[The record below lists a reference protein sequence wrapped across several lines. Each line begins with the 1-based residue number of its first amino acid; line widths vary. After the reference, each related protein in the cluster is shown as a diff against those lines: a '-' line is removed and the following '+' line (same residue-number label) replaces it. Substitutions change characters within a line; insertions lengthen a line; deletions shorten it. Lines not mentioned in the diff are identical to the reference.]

1 MPELTFFCELDAN
14 RLPVLL
20 TEAVL
25 ADLQTLKAGLSL
37 GILDLSA
44 GRAEAVQQLNRAG
57 IPVTAWL
64 LLPKDQGYWFNARN
78 AGLAQAR
85 YADFQA
91 WSKQFG
97 LQWAGV
103 GLDIEPDIHDFA
115 VLAQRPARMGL
126 LLLRRLFA
134 YRLAAR
140 AHKTYWQLASRIRQ
154 DGYFLESYQF
164 PLIQDE
170 RLAHATLLQRIAGV
184 VDVPVEREVWMI
196 YTNLLRPHGP
206 GILASYAPQAQA
218 VALGVT
224 GGGVQAEGLP
234 AAPPLTWDE
243 FSRDLRLAWSWSD
256 RLYIF
261 SLEGCLEQ
269 GFLERLKTFTWD
281 QPILLPQEA
290 KAVIDGWRGTL
301 VSALWLLDRLPFF
314 LTSLAAAVLL
324 ARAARRRRKRRA

>member
-1 MPELTFFCELDAN
+1 MPELTFFCELEAG
-14 RLPVLL
+14 RLQALL
-20 TEAVL
+20 TGPVL
-25 ADLQTLKAGLSL
+25 ADLQALKAGLSL
-37 GILDLSA
+37 GILDL
-44 GRAEAVQQLNRAG
+44 GTERAEVVQRLNRAG

-78 AGLAQAR
+78 AEQAQAR
-85 YADFQA
+85 YVDFRA
-91 WSKQFG
+91 WSDEYG

-115 VLAQRPARMGL
+115 VLTHRPARMGW
-126 LLLRRLFA
+126 LLLRRLFEF
-134 YRLAAR
+134 RPAAR
-140 AHKTYWQLASRIRQ
+140 ARRRYWQLANQIRQ

-170 RLAHATLLQRIAGV
+170 RLAHATLLQRMAGV

-196 YTNLLRPHGP
+196 YTHALRPHGA

-224 GGGVQAEGLP
+224 GGGVQADGLP
-234 AAPPLTWDE
+234 VAPPLTWDE
-243 FSRDLRLAWSWSD
+243 FSRDLRLAWSWCD

-261 SLEGCLEQ
+261 SLEGCVQQ

-290 KAVIDGWRGTL
+290 RAVIDGWRSTL
-301 VSALWLLDRLPFF
+301 VSALWLLERLPLF
-314 LTSLAAAVLL
+314 LAALAAAII
-324 ARAARRRRKRRA
+324 AARTLRQRRKKKA